1 MEINLELYRIFYVVA
16 RYSNITKAS
25 NELHISQPAISK
37 ALKNLEDQ
45 LGGKLFT
52 RTKRGVILT
61 SEGEEFLTYIKSAME
76 YISNAENKFTDLIN
90 LETGT
95 IKIGISA
102 TLTKNFLLPYLKK
115 FHKLYPKIKIDI
127 NTNMSKDLITKLKN
141 GLLDIVFLTTSD
153 SDISSDLN
161 TQKCEPIKD
170 CFIAGKKYHNLLNKE
185 ISLNELSNYPL
196 ILESK
201 GSNTRDFLDIYLQQN
216 NLTLNPTME
225 LSGYTLVTEFVKND
239 FGIGFV
245 PENFINKDLQEN
257 ELFKLKIKETIP
269 KRYIEMVT
277 SNNYLPSFS
286 TKKLMEMIK
295 EK

>member
-16 RYSNITKAS
+16 RYANITKAS

-95 IKIGISA
+95 VKIGISA

-127 NTNMSKDLITKLKN
+127 NTNMSKDLITKLRN

-153 SDISSDLN
+153 VDTSSDLN
-161 TQKCEPIKD
+161 TQKCELLKD
-170 CFIAGKKYHNLLNKE
+170 SFIAGKKYLNLLNKE
-185 ISLNELSNYPL
+185 ISLNELSKYPL

-201 GSNTRDFLDIYLQQN
+201 GSNTRDFLDNYLQKN

-245 PENFINKDLQEN
+245 PKNFIKNEIKNN
-257 ELFKLKIKETIP
+257 ELYELKLKESIP
-269 KRYIEMVT
+269 TRYIEMVT
-277 SNNYLPSFS
+277 SNNHLPSFS

-295 EK
+295 K